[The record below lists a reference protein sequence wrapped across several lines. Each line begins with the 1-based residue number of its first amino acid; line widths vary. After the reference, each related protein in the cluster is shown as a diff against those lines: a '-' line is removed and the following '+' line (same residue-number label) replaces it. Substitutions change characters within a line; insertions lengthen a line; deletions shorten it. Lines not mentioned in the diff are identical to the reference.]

1 MQPST
6 EPQKSPTS
14 DLSKRRVLRKTRAS
28 GNGRSFPT
36 SIKTDGRPLLAQ
48 SSNHPEALID
58 SAARATYTVLMNGM
72 ANYDTASEALR
83 HKSRQIAI
91 AVLDAKTRFEDHHP

>member
-1 MQPST
+1 MTLGSQIG
-6 EPQKSPTS
+6 KSSNTH
-14 DLSKRRVLRKTRAS
+14 
-28 GNGRSFPT
+28 
-36 SIKTDGRPLLAQ
+36 IKIGGRPLLAQ

-72 ANYDTASEALR
+72 ANYDRASEGLR

-91 AVLDAKTRFEDHHP
+91 AVLDTRKRLEDHFP